1 MTYIKS
7 DIYNKLYIYCPCIEL
22 VLCVLKFSVELQQY
36 FSYNV
41 VVSFNDEGWSK
52 AECNEND
59 EPAQDTEEPYRIKLN
74 IFFVKQSVVEIWKK

>member
-41 VVSFNDEGWSK
+41 VVSFNDE
-52 AECNEND
+52 A
-59 EPAQDTEEPYRIKLN
+59 
-74 IFFVKQSVVEIWKK
+74 KQNTMKTGTRH